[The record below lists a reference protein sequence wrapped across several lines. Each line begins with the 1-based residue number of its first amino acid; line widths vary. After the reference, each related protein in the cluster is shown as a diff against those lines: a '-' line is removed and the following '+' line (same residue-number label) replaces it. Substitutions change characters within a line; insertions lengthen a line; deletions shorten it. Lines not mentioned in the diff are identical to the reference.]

1 MPHVDGPEPAAPA
14 HAPAVAVVVA
24 THDRATLLPRL
35 LEALTGQRG
44 APPYEVVL
52 VDDASGDD
60 TWAVLQ
66 ALAAQTACPVRV
78 LRLPRNRGPATAR
91 NLGWHTTSAPVVA
104 FTDDDCV
111 PAPDWL
117 AALVTGLVTADLV
130 QGRTLPDPD
139 QLARSGPFSRT
150 LRIEREDGFYQTC
163 NVAYRRRMLELTGGF
178 DEEFRHPAGEDTE
191 LAWRALEA
199 GAGAAFVADALVHHD
214 VRPSSLLGA
223 LRDTPRW
230 GSVVLAVRKHPALRK
245 RMHSRWFWR
254 AAHPPALAATA
265 GLAVL
270 ALGRGRRRMPLGA
283 ALLVPYIHY
292 RLVTEQLPRTGPR
305 RRIALLPAALLV
317 DASEVAVC
325 AAASVR
331 QRSLLL

>member
-1 MPHVDGPEPAAPA
+1 VAAPSEP
-14 HAPAVAVVVA
+14 APAVAVVVA
-24 THDRATLLPRL
+24 THDRAVLLPRL
-35 LEALTGQRG
+35 LEALASQRG

-91 NLGWHTTSAPVVA
+91 NVGWRTTSAPLVA

-111 PAPDWL
+111 PAPHWL
-117 AALVTGLVTADLV
+117 AALVSGLATADLA
-130 QGRTLPDPD
+130 QGRTLPDPE
-139 QLARSGPFSRT
+139 QLAGSGPFSRT

-163 NVAYRRRMLELTGGF
+163 NLAYRREILQLTGGF

-199 GAGAAFVADALVHHD
+199 GAAAVFVSAALVHHD
-214 VRPSSLLGA
+214 VRPSSLAAA

-230 GSVVLAVRKHPALRK
+230 GSVVLAVRKHPALRQ

-254 AAHPPALAATA
+254 AAHPPALAAAA

-270 ALGRGRRRMPLGA
+270 ALSRGRGRLLLGA
-283 ALLVPYIHY
+283 ALLVPYTRY

-305 RRIALLPAALLV
+305 RRVALLPAALLV
-317 DASEVAVC
+317 DAAEVAVC

-331 QRSLLL
+331 ERSLLL